1 MARKKGE
8 LGERHKKILDV
19 LERYQSKVGY
29 PPSIREIGKEAD
41 ISSTSVVNYYLNQL
55 EEWNYIERDRK
66 ISRGLRL
73 VNPIKKVI
81 DDLMTIPIL
90 GMIGASEL
98 IPNPSSDFG
107 NYDPESSVEVARSLL
122 PEQER
127 GEKLFALKVDGE
139 SMIDAMVN
147 DGDIVVMKAAQ
158 DAKNGDMVAVRLTDT
173 DETTLKFFY
182 RENDSIRLQPANP
195 EYDPIIINDPSTM
208 IIHGKVVLVI
218 RQVNSSPA

>member
-1 MARKKGE
+1 
-8 LGERHKKILDV
+8 
-19 LERYQSKVGY
+19 
-29 PPSIREIGKEAD
+29 
-41 ISSTSVVNYYLNQL
+41 
-55 EEWNYIERDRK
+55 
-66 ISRGLRL
+66 
-73 VNPIKKVI
+73 
-81 DDLMTIPIL
+81 
-90 GMIGASEL
+90 MIGASEL

-122 PEQER
+122 PEKER

-218 RQVNSSPA
+218 RQVNGSPV